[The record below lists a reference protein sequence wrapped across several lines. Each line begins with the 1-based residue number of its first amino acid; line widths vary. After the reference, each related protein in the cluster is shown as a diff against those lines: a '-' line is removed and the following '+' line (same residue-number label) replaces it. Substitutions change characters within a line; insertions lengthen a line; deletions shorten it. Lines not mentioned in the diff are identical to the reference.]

1 MNYDEYAIGF
11 VIGTLFV
18 IVIAP
23 DYNGLLRAAVGGLVV
38 LFGEFALERS
48 SKPKKTCVSQKRN
61 DAPKSKR
68 TSLR

>member
-48 SKPKKTCVSQKRN
+48 SKPKKKVK
-61 DAPKSKR
+61 A
-68 TSLR
+68 